1 VTMFNASRVQR
12 VFFFNMAVLS
22 LTGLWL
28 TGFDK
33 VHWFAYVVPAG
44 LLFASLTGF
53 CLGFVVSRK
62 LLEML
67 GIPDKPARSGGAS
80 V

>member
-1 VTMFNASRVQR
+1 
-12 VFFFNMAVLS
+12 MAVLS

-44 LLFASLTGF
+44 LLFAALTGF
-53 CLGFVVSRK
+53 CLGFFVSRK